1 MPTRKMKK
9 SVSATA
15 AYQIVP
21 GFTRCP
27 VNPDGNCF
35 YTSTGFFCNLNANEM
50 RANLMNYIGS
60 NKAFY
65 SIFFETEKEF
75 MACVRANRRPG
86 VWNSDI
92 CDIAPQA
99 AAQMLKRTIIIHNY
113 SADETF
119 NLITF
124 AVENPCGNDIHL
136 FRKSH
141 HYEILLDNTQYPNKN
156 IIPFKEDIVCVSDSD
171 SDSDCDPCSDSDS
184 VISVMQSS
192 NNTESNDEDDDDKT
206 VVMSNYE
213 KCLIKFS

>member
-1 MPTRKMKK
+1 MPVRKMKK

-35 YTSTGFFCNLNANEM
+35 YTSTGFFCNLNAKEM
-50 RANLMNYIGS
+50 RTSLMNYITS

-65 SIFFETEKEF
+65 SVFFETEKEF
-75 MACVRANRRPG
+75 MGCVRANRRPG

-99 AAQMLKRTIIIHNY
+99 AAQMLKRNIIIHNY
-113 SADETF
+113 SADGTF

-124 AVENPCGNDIHL
+124 AVENPGGNDIHL

-141 HYEILLDNTQYPNKN
+141 HYEILLDNTEYPNKN

-171 SDSDCDPCSDSDS
+171 SNCDPCSDSDS
-184 VISVMQSS
+184 DSVISVIQSS
-192 NNTESNDEDDDDKT
+192 NNTESDNEDDDKT
-206 VVMSNYE
+206 IIMSNYE